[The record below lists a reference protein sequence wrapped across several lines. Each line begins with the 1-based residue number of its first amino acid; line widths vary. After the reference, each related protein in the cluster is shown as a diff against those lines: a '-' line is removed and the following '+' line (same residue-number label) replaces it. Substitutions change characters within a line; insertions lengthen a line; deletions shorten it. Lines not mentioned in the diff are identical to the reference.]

1 MRRFKAVDVWLTA
14 RGYGIGVHYLP
25 HRPIVSLLA
34 GRQSRRGFTLI
45 ELLVVIAIIA
55 ILAAILFPV
64 FAQAKAAAK
73 KTTCL
78 SQTKQ
83 ISLGTLMYC
92 GDYDD
97 YEPLMEIGGP
107 PQFAQSGDGPA
118 PTILFTFWFGG
129 VGLDLNNPSVGWQI
143 VPNAGLLYPYMKSQ
157 AIMACPSATTPKNL
171 DGGIQHAFN
180 LGYGVN
186 YNVIGP
192 GPDMGGKGSATTTSM
207 AAPAETILLSDA
219 ASAIEVPSLG
229 LEPSFILQPPSSGGS
244 PTMYGVHTQKCN
256 VAWCD
261 GHSKSASLSK
271 RPSSYY
277 NDAAV
282 QGLCETNFMGDV
294 MNAQYPYGSD
304 WQDYYF
310 RLDKPN

>member
-1 MRRFKAVDVWLTA
+1 MIKSQLFPRVRA
-14 RGYGIGVHYLP
+14 
-25 HRPIVSLLA
+25 
-34 GRQSRRGFTLI
+34 FTLI

-73 KTTCL
+73 KTVCL

-83 ISLGTLMYC
+83 IGLGTIMYA

-97 YEPLMEIGGP
+97 FAPIMEQGGA
-107 PQFAQSGDGPA
+107 PQFVASPDGPA
-118 PTILFTFWFGG
+118 PTVLFVFWFGG
-129 VGLDLNNPSVGWQI
+129 VGLDLNNPSVGWKI
-143 VPNAGLLYPYMKSQ
+143 VPEHGMLYPYMKNQ
-157 AIMACPSATTPKNL
+157 AIMACPSATAPKDL
-171 DGGIQHAFN
+171 DGGLQHAFN

-186 YNVIGP
+186 YNVVGP
-192 GPDMGGKGSATTTSM
+192 PQDLGGTGSASTTQM

-219 ASAIEVPSLG
+219 ASAITVPSLG
-229 LEPSFILQPPSSGGS
+229 LEPSFILTPPSAGGS
-244 PTMYGVHTQKCN
+244 PTMYAVHTQKCN

-271 RPSSYY
+271 RPAAYY
-277 NDAAV
+277 SDTSV
-282 QGLCETNFMGDV
+282 QTLCESSFMGDV
-294 MNAQYPYGSD
+294 MNPLYPYGST

-310 RLDKPN
+310 SIAKPSN

>member
-1 MRRFKAVDVWLTA
+1 MSTNHVLKR
-14 RGYGIGVHYLP
+14 
-25 HRPIVSLLA
+25 A
-34 GRQSRRGFTLI
+34 GAFTLI

-73 KTTCL
+73 KTVCL

-83 ISLGTLMYC
+83 IGLGTLMYAT
-92 GDYDD
+92 DYDD
-97 YEPLMEIGGP
+97 LEPIMEQGGA
-107 PQFAQSGDGPA
+107 PQFVSSSDGPA
-118 PTILFTFWFGG
+118 PTVLFVFWFGG
-129 VGLDLNNPSVGWQI
+129 VGLDLNNPSVGWKIQ
-143 VPNAGLLYPYMKSQ
+143 PTYGELYPYMKNQ
-157 AIMACPSATTPKNL
+157 AIMACPSATAPKDY
-171 DGGIQHAFN
+171 DGGLQHAFN

-192 GPDMGGKGSATTTSM
+192 PPDLGGNGSATTTQM
-207 AAPAETILLSDA
+207 AAPADTILLSDA
-219 ASAIEVPSLG
+219 ASAIEDPAVG
-229 LEPSFILQPPSSGGS
+229 LEPSFILTPPSAGGP

-271 RPSSYY
+271 RPASYY
-277 NDAAV
+277 PDTTL
-282 QGLCETNFMGDV
+282 QTLCESNFMGDV
-294 MNAQYPYGSD
+294 MNAQWPYGSQ

-310 RLDKPN
+310 SIDKPN

>member
-1 MRRFKAVDVWLTA
+1 MNLSHSSPRVRA
-14 RGYGIGVHYLP
+14 
-25 HRPIVSLLA
+25 
-34 GRQSRRGFTLI
+34 FTLI

-73 KTTCL
+73 KTVCV

-83 ISLGTLMYC
+83 IGLGTIMYAS
-92 GDYDD
+92 DYDD
-97 YEPLMEIGGP
+97 REPIMEQGGA
-107 PQFAQSGDGPA
+107 PQFVASPDGPA
-118 PTILFTFWFGG
+118 PTVLFVFWFGG
-129 VGLDLNNPSVGWQI
+129 VGLDLNNPALGWKI
-143 VPNAGLLYPYMKSQ
+143 VPTQGMLYPYMKNQ
-157 AIMACPSATTPKNL
+157 AIMACPSATAPKDL

-180 LGYGVN
+180 LGYGAN

-192 GPDMGGKGSATTTSM
+192 PPDLGGNGSPSTTQM
-207 AAPAETILLSDA
+207 ASSADTILMSDA
-219 ASAIEVPSLG
+219 ASAIEIPSLG
-229 LEPSFILQPPSSGGS
+229 LEPSFILTPPSAGGP

-271 RPSSYY
+271 RPASDYP
-277 NDAAV
+277 DTALQA
-282 QGLCETNFMGDV
+282 LCETNYMGDV

-310 RLDKPN
+310 RIDKPN

>member
-1 MRRFKAVDVWLTA
+1 MTA
-14 RGYGIGVHYLP
+14 GCYVARVHYLSF
-25 HRPIVSLLA
+25 RPSGRRSLA
-34 GRQSRRGFTLI
+34 TRQSEGFTLI

-83 ISLGTLMYC
+83 MGLGTLMYAT
-92 GDYDD
+92 DYDD
-97 YEPLMEIGGP
+97 YEPLMEIGGA
-107 PQFAQSGDGPA
+107 PQVVTSSDGPA

-129 VGLDLNNPSVGWQI
+129 VGLDLNNASAGWKI

-157 AIMACPSATTPKNL
+157 AIMSCPSATAPKDL

-186 YNVIGP
+186 YNVIGA
-192 GPDMGGKGSATTTSM
+192 GPDLGGMGSATTTSM

-229 LEPSFILQPPSSGGS
+229 LEPSFILQPPSNGGA
-244 PTMYGVHTQKCN
+244 PTMYGVHTQMCN
-256 VAWCD
+256 IAWCD

-271 RPSSYY
+271 RPASFYP
-277 NDAAV
+277 DTAL
-282 QGLCETNFMGDV
+282 QQLCESNFMGDV
-294 MNAQYPYGSD
+294 MNSQYPYGSD
-304 WQDYYF
+304 WQDFYF
-310 RLDKPN
+310 RTDKPN

>member
-1 MRRFKAVDVWLTA
+1 MNSSNLF
-14 RGYGIGVHYLP
+14 
-25 HRPIVSLLA
+25 
-34 GRQSRRGFTLI
+34 SRVRAFTLI

-73 KTTCL
+73 KTVCL

-83 ISLGTLMYC
+83 MGLGTIMYAT
-92 GDYDD
+92 DYDD
-97 YEPLMEIGGP
+97 IEPLMEIGGAP
-107 PQFAQSGDGPA
+107 GFVPSPDGPA
-118 PTILFTFWFGG
+118 PTVLFVFWFGG

-143 VPNAGLLYPYMKSQ
+143 VPTQGLLYPYMKSQ
-157 AIMACPSATTPKNL
+157 AIMACPSATAPKDL

-192 GPDMGGKGSATTTSM
+192 PFDLGGNGSATTTQM
-207 AAPAETILLSDA
+207 DAPADTILLSDA
-219 ASAIEVPSLG
+219 ASAVTDPSLG
-229 LEPSFILQPPSSGGS
+229 LEPSFILTPPSAGGP
-244 PTMYGVHTQKCN
+244 PTMYAVHTQKCN

-271 RPSSYY
+271 RPASDYY
-277 NDAAV
+277 SPALET
-282 QGLCETNFMGDV
+282 LCESSFMGDV
-294 MNAQYPYGSD
+294 MNPLYPYGSQY
-304 WQDYYF
+304 QDYYF
-310 RLDKPN
+310 SLSKPTN